1 MLAFS
6 FPLLAQQSALYV
18 HAASSVLLLQCKYPK
33 GCNLYTGLSRDLGV
47 HSPQRSS
54 LVSGLC
60 QLLSQGLGEAGQTA
74 AGMVLAVHS
83 SQLLQDGKE
92 SSDLSAAVSRAVYSR
107 GGCGHVRVCVAA

>member
-6 FPLLAQQSALYV
+6 FPLLAQQSALCV
-18 HAASSVLLLQCKYPK
+18 HAACSVLLQCKYPK
-33 GCNLYTGLSRDLGV
+33 DCNLYTGLSRDLNV

-54 LVSGLC
+54 PVSGLC

-92 SSDLSAAVSRAVYSR
+92 SSDLSAAATRAMYS
-107 GGCGHVRVCVAA
+107 